1 MSAFAGITCSI
12 GGAIPPREG
21 RVDASVSERPGGE
34 RPATNGCFSP
44 PGAFGA
50 TLPSRG
56 GMRPPASPL
65 SRIVLRLAMA
75 AVACLISQS
84 ALALDYP
91 TKPVRMIVGVAAGGA
106 NDTVARMLAQAL
118 SERLGQPVVV
128 ENRSGAGGN
137 LALEAALNAPPDGHT
152 LVFSSLAN
160 VLGASFYD
168 NASVN
173 FARDFAPVASLTRG
187 PLIMEVNPSF
197 PATTIPEFIAYAKAN
212 PGKINMA
219 SAGIGN
225 TTHMVGELFM
235 MLTGTKFTHVPYR
248 GGAPAV
254 TDLIGGQVQLYFDGI
269 SASLD
274 HVRSGRLRALGVTT
288 AERADVLPNVPSI
301 AEFVPG
307 YEASGWY
314 GISVA
319 RNVPA
324 EVVDKLNREIN
335 ACLADPKL
343 KSRLADLGY
352 ATFVSSPAEFG
363 SMIAREIEK
372 WSQVIKFAGI
382 KPN

>member
-1 MSAFAGITCSI
+1 
-12 GGAIPPREG
+12 
-21 RVDASVSERPGGE
+21 
-34 RPATNGCFSP
+34 
-44 PGAFGA
+44 
-50 TLPSRG
+50 
-56 GMRPPASPL
+56 
-65 SRIVLRLAMA
+65 MA